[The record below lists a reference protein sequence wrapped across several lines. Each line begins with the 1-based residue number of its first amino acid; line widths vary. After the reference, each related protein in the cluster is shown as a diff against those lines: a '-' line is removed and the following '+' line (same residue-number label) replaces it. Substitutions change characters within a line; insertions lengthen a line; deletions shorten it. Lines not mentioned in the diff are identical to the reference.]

1 MFKNILFLFSIF
13 FLVQFTISQ
22 KNKNS
27 ILTLD
32 KVLMG
37 KIDKDNS
44 FDYYELSLPKNIPKN
59 NLLVFTARESKIL
72 INENDEVFSDPDI
85 LISKKNKKIKNIS
98 EADWYSQTFGNDI
111 ITIPSKDLVKL
122 GTLYVALY
130 CEKKCRYNLKA
141 YLTKEI
147 EFNLGNMNSIKLSNH
162 NSINYRLPIKNIQYE
177 ELKIVAYSPEQKHF
191 HILVSKDNDS
201 PSTQNSIQAIPSW
214 MGGYM
219 INIKKGTNNYC
230 TNCTFHVLFQTE
242 EESASIKFY
251 AFIQDTFIIINSGE
265 PLMDSMEKDSQR
277 CYIYEMGRNYYSN
290 SNDTNSDKLIIQL
303 TLFGGSA
310 LLHITGW
317 NKEIFST
324 NDLNKIKDYGYHI
337 ISEKTIMLSEKDT
350 KIFDQEFD
358 PNKNGE
364 KKKLHFCI
372 YGIEKGSYSIN
383 VNYLNEI
390 TTLQRYNNIF
400 PGNQVNGYLPD
411 KQITSYKIID
421 NNINK
426 NSNITITLKNIQG
439 KSELYGYFCDIRKD
453 YFCSFGNYRLN
464 QKLEA
469 NEMLLSNHRFSSSDN
484 SLIIESK
491 DNQCYSGS
499 KNNDKNCKLLAVIK
513 CVEPENNLCA
523 YSILSTITDHPIM
536 MTPKKTYYNFI
547 STGKTDIYKI
557 VITEPD
563 INSLVVVLT
572 SNIGDA
578 ELSISRESD
587 KENDKSEPKLIAI
600 SNNKYYLPDVIRVTP
615 KILNSKTLIGKYIIK
630 IYCKYYSSYNLYYY
644 TTKSKIKKE
653 KISSNDITATLTDG
667 QVITDFFPNNIKYKI
682 YSYTPGDKTQKDIKI
697 TLTRVNVRF
706 TFYVYLSLR
715 DIKFNANLVSIYD
728 ERISGYNWISDSNN
742 EVTISTK
749 DKKYKKKG
757 PYYIVVLRDL
767 TTDIDNHGDEKIDDD
782 LIMRFYLGA
791 TKEGK
796 PFYLKE
802 GVEHSVT
809 LTKNYKYQNYLY
821 THYNFSQPFQLVVNI
836 LNGQVD
842 VFISNKEIKPEDF
855 ENVYNSVILNN
866 INNSTSIINYN
877 SSSIY
882 VKQRIGDYSSIVLE
896 KDFFYNIYYKN
907 YLNENTN
914 SNNIT
919 INKCDLFIY
928 IIQSRL
934 SLKFERDSQYIIT
947 GKTSFQKANFLLS
960 GHVYKNKMKPNTK
973 EYFIIEEVKHRE
985 SLTITVRFTQ
995 GTGDFY
1001 VNVVDNNEEA
1011 KLNNLIFPN
1020 STHHDYKGTSVYMG
1034 KMINIPGEYFD
1045 KIGKSILKLKI
1056 LITIEGSTY
1065 SSNNKKEIE
1074 YYLSYSNEAKRI
1086 NQNIPY
1092 QSSIREGEYQY
1103 YTFYFDKNTENILIS
1118 LSNMNGDADMFLN
1131 YGNKIYPTPVESD
1144 WISNSIGH
1152 EYIDI
1157 NKDDPFFKKNNINDL
1172 SGYYTL
1178 LVVGYTRTT
1187 YTLFVSSHDEYIFKL
1202 VENTPVNCKCETKD
1216 DKCYFRYDD
1225 IINKR
1230 EQNLLNNTN
1239 INSTEIIFTSQYLYG
1254 NGKMYAS
1261 VLKEQQIYSNSENKK
1276 YIDYFPNE
1284 TNFDVSNSEMGKRNY
1299 LKLRIPNIKYSLDS
1313 LVLMTFVCEEKTDV
1327 EINIS
1332 PLSPSGE
1339 FKYISS
1345 DRENIFYLRYNE
1357 SLSDSKQPQTI
1368 LSYYFYKE
1376 SDAIYEFH
1384 AYTGRAK
1391 IHIYTNET
1399 KWNNV
1404 TNGFDYEYN
1413 HISSFVIQGKLGKNE
1428 LQDYRYSKYFTEE
1441 YFNTIPNYLCK
1452 GKTVLFS
1459 VTPLTNF
1466 GFYLQITNDRN
1477 WINIPIGRDKTYYVK
1492 NKVLYGYF
1500 DIFDE
1505 YSSVEMSMY
1514 LKSYT
1519 THKAIIY
1526 LKLIVDDKKKK
1537 VGEVN
1542 ESNNNDKDKDKNKDK
1557 LKHHEIPSSTNYDFK
1572 AQTDSYSGAMNINI
1586 DNIPVIKKE
1595 EKYTKIV
1602 RALFAVHVYYN
1613 YNVKSFDRFSGHKS
1627 LIIPEHQTRI
1637 SPFNNKFD
1645 YGSFKDVTLNILV
1658 SPGVNNFKRIDTVPY
1673 TFYFSNTSLLS
1684 NNNLQNTNKIYNGN
1698 KEIKIY
1704 SLDKI
1709 SDQHNK
1715 MIIQIN
1721 TCKGDY
1727 NIKISS
1733 KVVNYDDN
1741 SNDINFA
1748 KLSSRY
1754 GRTIYLLDKLKFKH
1768 IYVSIKPKQI
1778 ENDCSQGMKK
1788 DSNNVTCSN
1797 ELSYLMHYYS
1807 ATDKQYRSTEPNRK
1821 LSFRAGNNDKE
1832 LVLIIPKLKDYDYHN
1847 NFRDKKNVEYNLF
1860 YTYNKTYSSY
1870 IESICYLG
1878 HIMEA
1883 NDESEITLIKNIAL
1897 NDLNEYTVNNID
1909 YGKSIY
1915 LNVLARNLKTNELI
1929 IFKPIKGRLAMS
1941 ITTKIV
1947 VLFIALFFVLL
1958 IIYISS
1964 NYYYEDNLDGY
1975 NLTKSDDTRS
1985 DIRYTNINFSPGL

>member
-1 MFKNILFLFSIF
+1 M
-13 FLVQFTISQ
+13 QFTLSQ

-44 FDYYELSLPKNIPKN
+44 YDYYELSLPKNIPKN
-59 NLLVFTARESKIL
+59 NLLVFTARESKL
-72 INENDEVFSDPDI
+72 LMNENEEVFSDPDI
-85 LISKKNKKIKNIS
+85 LISKKNKTPKNID

-122 GTLYVALY
+122 EKLYVALY

-147 EFNLGNMNSIKLSNH
+147 EFNLGDMNSIKLSNH

-191 HILVSKDNDS
+191 QILVTKDDNS
-201 PSTQNSIQAIPSW
+201 PSTQNTIQAIPSW

-219 INIKKGTNNYC
+219 INIKKGTNYYC

-242 EESASIKFY
+242 EESATIKFY
-251 AFIQDTFIIINSGE
+251 AFIQDTFTLINSGE

-277 CYIYEMGRNYYSN
+277 CYIYEMNRNYYSN
-290 SNDTNSDKLIIQL
+290 PNDTNKDKLIIQM

-317 NKEIFST
+317 NKEIYNI
-324 NDLNKIKDYGYHI
+324 NDLNKIKSYGYHI

-350 KIFDQEFD
+350 TIFDQEFE

-372 YGIEKGSYSIN
+372 YGIERGSYYIN

-400 PGNQVNGYLPD
+400 PGNQVNGFLPN
-411 KQITSYKIID
+411 KEVTSYKIID
-421 NNINK
+421 NNVNK

-439 KSELYGYFCDIRKD
+439 KSELYGYFCDIKKD
-453 YFCSFGNYRLN
+453 YFCSFGDYRLN
-464 QKLEA
+464 QKLETK
-469 NEMLLSNHRFSSSDN
+469 EMLISNQGYSSSDN
-484 SLIIESK
+484 SLFIESK
-491 DNQCYSGS
+491 DNQCYSEN
-499 KNNDKNCKLLAVIK
+499 KNKDCKLLAVVK
-513 CVEPENNLCA
+513 CIEPENNLCA

-547 STGKTDIYKI
+547 STGKNDVYKI

-578 ELSISRESD
+578 ELSISKESD
-587 KENDKSEPKLIAI
+587 KENDKSEPKLIAV
-600 SNNKYYLPDVIRVTP
+600 SNNKYSLPDVIRITP
-615 KILNSKTLIGKYIIK
+615 KILNKKKVIGKYIIN

-667 QVITDFFPNNIKYKI
+667 QVITDFFPNNLKYKI
-682 YSYTPGDKTQKDIKI
+682 YSYTPGDKSEKDIKI
-697 TLTRVNVRF
+697 TLTRVNARF

-715 DIKFNANLVSIYD
+715 DIKFNDNLISIYD

-757 PYYIVVLRDL
+757 PYYIVVLRDM

-821 THYNFSQPFQLVVNI
+821 THYNFSLPFQLVVNI
-836 LNGQVD
+836 LSGQVD

-855 ENVYNSVILNN
+855 ESIYNSIKLYNN
-866 INNSTSIINYN
+866 NNSTNIINYN
-877 SSSIY
+877 SSYLYI
-882 VKQRIGDYSSIVLE
+882 KQGISDYSSIVLE
-896 KDFFYNIYYKN
+896 KDFFYKIYYNN
-907 YLNENTN
+907 YFNEN
-914 SNNIT
+914 SKNNT
-919 INKCDLFIY
+919 SNKCDLFIY
-928 IIQSRL
+928 IIQSHL

-947 GKTSFQKANFLLS
+947 GKTSFQKANYLLS
-960 GHVYKNKMKPNTK
+960 GHVYKNKIKSNAK
-973 EYFIIEEVKHRE
+973 EHFIIEEVKHRE
-985 SLTITVRFTQ
+985 SLTITVRFTK

-1001 VNVVDNNEEA
+1001 VKLVDNNEEA
-1011 KLNNLIFPN
+1011 KLKSLIFPN
-1020 STHHDYKGTSVYMG
+1020 RTYYDYQGSSVYMG

-1056 LITIEGSTY
+1056 LITIEGTSY
-1065 SSNNKKEIE
+1065 SRNNKEEVE

-1131 YGNKIYPTPVESD
+1131 YGNKIYPTPLESD
-1144 WISNSIGH
+1144 WISNSMGH

-1157 NKDDPFFKKNNINDL
+1157 NLNDPFFKKNNINDL

-1178 LVVGYTRTT
+1178 LVVGYTRTS

-1225 IINKR
+1225 IVNKR

-1284 TNFDVSNSEMGKRNY
+1284 TNYDASNSEMGKRNY
-1299 LKLRIPNIKYSLDS
+1299 LKLRVPNIKYSIDS

-1332 PLSPSGE
+1332 PLTSSGE
-1339 FKYISS
+1339 YKYISS
-1345 DRENIFYLRYNE
+1345 DRENIYYLRYNE

-1368 LSYYFYKE
+1368 LAYYFYKG
-1376 SDAIYEFH
+1376 SDVIYEFH

-1404 TNGFDYEYN
+1404 TNQFEYEYN

-1452 GKTVLFS
+1452 GKTVLFG

-1477 WINIPIGRDKTYYVK
+1477 WNNIPIGRDKTYYVK
-1492 NKVLYGYF
+1492 NKVFYGYF

-1505 YSSVEMSMY
+1505 YSSVELSIY

-1519 THKAIIY
+1519 THKASIY

-1537 VGEVN
+1537 GEIN
-1542 ESNNNDKDKDKNKDK
+1542 ENKNNDKNKDK
-1557 LKHHEIPSSTNYDFK
+1557 LKHHEIPSYSNYDFK
-1572 AQTDSYSGAMNINI
+1572 AQTDNYSGAMNINL

-1595 EKYTKIV
+1595 EKNTKIV
-1602 RALFAVHVYYN
+1602 RALFAVQVYNN
-1613 YNVKSFDRFSGHKS
+1613 YNTKPFERFLNHKS
-1627 LIIPEHQTRI
+1627 LILPGSQSNI
-1637 SPFNNKFD
+1637 SPWNNIFD
-1645 YGSFKDVTLNILV
+1645 YSTKDITLNILV
-1658 SPGVNNFKRIDTVPY
+1658 SPGVNNFKRIDTVPH

-1684 NNNLQNTNKIYNGN
+1684 NNNLQNTHKIYNGN

-1741 SNDINFA
+1741 SNDINYK
-1748 KLSSRY
+1748 KLSYRY
-1754 GRTIYLLDKLKFKH
+1754 GRTIFLLDKLKYKH
-1768 IYVSIKPKQI
+1768 IYVSIKPRQI

-1788 DSNNVTCSN
+1788 DSNNVTCSS
-1797 ELSYLMHYYS
+1797 ELSYLLHYYS
-1807 ATDKQYRSTEPNRK
+1807 ATDQQYYSTEPNRK
-1821 LSFRAGNNDKE
+1821 LTFRAGSNDKE
-1832 LVLIIPKLKDYDYHN
+1832 LVVKIPKLKDYDYHN

-1870 IESICYLG
+1870 IESLCYLG

-1897 NDLNEYTVNNID
+1897 DDNNEYTVNNIN
-1909 YGKSIY
+1909 YGKPLY
-1915 LNVLARNLKTNELI
+1915 LNVLVRNLKTNELI
-1929 IFKPIKGRLAMS
+1929 IFKPIKGRLAMT
-1941 ITTKIV
+1941 ITMKIV
-1947 VLFIALFFVLL
+1947 VLFIAIFFVLL
-1958 IIYISS
+1958 VIYISS
-1964 NYYYEDNLDGY
+1964 TYYFVDNLDGY
-1975 NLTKSDDTRS
+1975 SLTKSDDSRS
-1985 DIRYTNINFSPGL
+1985 DIRYTNINFSPGI